1 MRISTNYQYSA
12 FQSDISSAQQALFE
26 SSAQVSSGK
35 RINRPSDD
43 PFGTVRSV
51 TMRSLQ
57 AGIKQYQD
65 NLNTAKGQLGFGE
78 STLSEMSTLTN
89 RAYTLAVSGANG
101 ATDQKGRDAM
111 AAEIAQI
118 QSRLIDLA
126 NTKDSSGGY
135 LFAGQKADV
144 KPYTLAGTTLTYNG
158 DSNSLKAEV
167 GPGDM
172 MTISTAGEPLISDL
186 YNRLQ
191 SLKDNLT
198 GGTVSAISGTDIANI
213 QNSLDAIS
221 DLRGGI
227 GSKLKT
233 IDDLS
238 SQMTRRSDDLT
249 TSISDVED
257 VDITEAMVKYQQANQ
272 AYSAA
277 LTVASQGFRLS
288 LMDFIQ
294 G

>member
-1 MRISTNYQYSA
+1 MRISTNYQFGAY
-12 FQSDISSAQQALFE
+12 QSDISATQQRLFE
-26 SSAQVSSGK
+26 ASEQVSSGK

-51 TMRSLQ
+51 SMRS
-57 AGIKQYQD
+57 IKASITQYQS
-65 NLNTAKGQLGFGE
+65 NLNTAKGALGYAE
-78 STLSEMSTLTN
+78 SSLSEVNTLAG
-89 RAYTLAVSGANG
+89 RAYQLAVSGANG

-111 AAEIAQI
+111 AAEIGQL
-118 QSRLIDLA
+118 QSRLVDLA
-126 NTKDSSGGY
+126 NSKDASGSY
-135 LFAGQKADV
+135 QFAGQKIDT
-144 KPYTLAGTTLTYNG
+144 KPYTLIGSTLTYNG
-158 DSNSLKAEV
+158 DANSQKAEV

-172 MTISTAGEPLISDL
+172 MNISTPGEPLVTDL
-186 YNRLQ
+186 YNRLEA
-191 SLKDNLT
+191 LKNNLT
-198 GGTVSAISGTDIANI
+198 GGTVSAISGTDIAAI
-213 QNSLDAIS
+213 QNSMDAIS
-221 DLRGGI
+221 NLRGGI

-233 IDDLS
+233 IDDLGA
-238 SQMTRRSDDLT
+238 QMTRRSDDLT

-257 VDITEAMVKYQQANQ
+257 VDITDAMVKYQQANQ